1 MKSIRSYPGVLTL
14 LLVAAALLVNGLV
27 DYINYE
33 VASPSILAAVG
44 CVISV
49 ITLIAVYEFK
59 AFKQARKPKSLK
71 A

>member
-14 LLVAAALLVNGLV
+14 LLVAVALFVNGLV

-33 VASPSILAAVG
+33 VASPSFLGALG
-44 CVISV
+44 CVVSV
-49 ITLIAVYEFK
+49 FALIAVYEVK